1 MAEENWG
8 TERRQIVPGLN
19 MELTP
24 EEDVVV
30 FCMVGS
36 IATADVTRA
45 VDMAGT
51 LAFKLPRLVVLDF
64 SRAAHLRGL
73 GVGLMGYYRRYVE
86 ARGGR
91 FALVPPP
98 DGAIEGLEPMDLRR
112 MFEVYQSREE
122 AIAGVRHPR

>member
-1 MAEENWG
+1 MAEEHSG
-8 TERRQIVPGLN
+8 AEPKELVPGLH
-19 MELTP
+19 MEFTP
-24 EEDVVV
+24 EGDVVI
-30 FCMVGS
+30 FSMIGS
-36 IATADVTRA
+36 IAIGDVSRA

-51 LAFKLPRLVVLDF
+51 LAFRLPKLVVLDF

-91 FALVPPP
+91 FGVVPPP

-112 MFEVYQSREE
+112 MFEIYDSPEE
-122 AIAGVRHPR
+122 AVAGVRRPR